1 MKIVLGTELSYSL
14 MYIYDFGII
23 MYGASVQLY
32 RTSIQCTMCE
42 FEDSSSFSQIIVSKV
57 LGIEYE
63 CFYRYIYELYICC
76 A

>member
-14 MYIYDFGII
+14 VYIDFGII

-32 RTSIQCTMCE
+32 RTSIQCTVCE
-42 FEDSSSFSQIIVSKV
+42 FEDSSNFSQIIVSKV

-63 CFYRYIYELYICC
+63 CFYR
-76 A
+76 